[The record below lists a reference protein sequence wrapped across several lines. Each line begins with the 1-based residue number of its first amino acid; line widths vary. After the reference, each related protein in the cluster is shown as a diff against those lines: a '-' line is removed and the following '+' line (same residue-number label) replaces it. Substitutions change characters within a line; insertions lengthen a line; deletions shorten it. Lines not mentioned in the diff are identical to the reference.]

1 MPDPAWPAALFARI
15 AVPRVPGSP
24 ELSDVQ
30 AAVTEQLG
38 EFGYTVQRESFKT
51 SARPLIAISIA
62 GGALGWMVLLLAP
75 LLVVDLT
82 GWVASLVGC
91 ATLALVMLTAVGIA
105 KGYLPS
111 QVEPVEAVNLCA
123 KRGDASVWLVAH
135 SDSKGQGVSLAGR
148 VLAMVALSAGLVVLL
163 ACLLVRPF
171 APLGWWA
178 VLPMVV
184 LMTTGGAALSRRALT
199 NESPGAVDN
208 ATGMI
213 AALVAAEQLRNRSDV
228 GVLITGAE
236 EFAMAGAKAW
246 VGAHVAEGMFINFDG
261 VDARGRY
268 RVMTHA
274 VTRGVEGDRS
284 SVLVGISLVRALAA
298 AGADARLANLPPG
311 VLVDGVT
318 LAKAGMVGV
327 SLSRGDWGTLKVV
340 HTKRDVPQRVD
351 VGAAV
356 LAGLATA
363 RVVDGLLG

>member
-1 MPDPAWPAALFARI
+1 MPDPAWPAAIFARI

-24 ELSDVQ
+24 EISDVQ
-30 AAVTEQLG
+30 AALAKQLG

-62 GGALGWMVLLLAP
+62 GGALGWMALLLAP

-82 GWVASLVGC
+82 GWVVSLVGC

-105 KGYLPS
+105 NGYLPS
-111 QVEPVEAVNLCA
+111 QVESVEAVNLCA

-148 VLAMVALSAGLVVLL
+148 VLAVAALGAGLVVLL
-163 ACLLVRPF
+163 ACLLVRAF
-171 APLGWWA
+171 APLAWWA
-178 VLPMVV
+178 VLPMVL
-184 LMTTGGAALSRRALT
+184 LMTTGGAALSRKALT

-208 ATGMI
+208 ATGII

-261 VDARGRY
+261 LDARGRY

-274 VTRGVEGDRS
+274 VTRGVGGDRS
-284 SVLVGISLVRALAA
+284 AFVGNSLVKALAA
-298 AGADARLANLPPG
+298 AGAEAGLGNLPPG
-311 VLVDGVT
+311 VLVDGVM

-327 SLSRGDWGTLKVV
+327 SLSRGDWETLKVV
-340 HTKRDVPQRVD
+340 HTERDVPQRVD